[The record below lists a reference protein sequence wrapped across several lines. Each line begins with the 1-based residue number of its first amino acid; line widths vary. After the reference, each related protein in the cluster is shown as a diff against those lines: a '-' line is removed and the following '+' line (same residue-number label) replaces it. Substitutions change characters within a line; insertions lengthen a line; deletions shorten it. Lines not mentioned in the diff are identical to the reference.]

1 MPIANPVTNLRRE
14 KSARPEK
21 DSVTAIAY
29 PVLLG
34 YSSPLKFAADGFFG
48 CLAKR
53 HRRVGNVCFFTNKI
67 RNHMD
72 WIAEDQI
79 GSLGLLLGEAIERLV
94 DSHDKEFDKRA
105 AMMNVKTPTLTQ
117 GDEGVRF
124 DFQVQANRQRVQ
136 NVAITVHP
144 QFDPDDPGADAM
156 QLRADCVCECESQ
169 KRDLRCPHTLASGW
183 WLQEQMARRRGN
195 GQLIEFLGGLKA
207 DAVAAGK
214 QFVDE
219 LLRRAKNARP
229 EVIESEPT
237 RLQWRLRV
245 NLASQTTPLMI
256 TPYEQRLRKGGKGW
270 TRGREVR
277 SFDLLEQNLLSNP
290 LDSQVAS
297 LTSVPTHGFRED
309 HYGMFGALRLLAGHE
324 NVMWDDADAEPV
336 EVFSSQLSLTLHPVE
351 IEQKSKS
358 SGSAVK
364 TSSSATNT
372 PEKKN
377 GTNKPPAAKTT
388 GTKVKTRTKTKKT
401 ARSRSLSELVGDPA
415 MNAPNRAT
423 DSAADRV
430 SDSAADSV
438 TDSAAD
444 SATDSD
450 PDSSRESRLEIP
462 FPSSTVGSST
472 ATRPTES
479 PRRSTIDT
487 LTISPEENIT
497 VQFQPRLAVEG
508 IDLNVRECE
517 VIFGH
522 TSPVEPVVVLADH
535 KHNRIVVCTLIDSAA
550 SGLVQFLLRDDFRDT
565 MLDELSAAKLALSAG
580 VIDSLI
586 HVSLPPQLAG
596 PIEPTPVEL
605 ILQMR
610 PRPGA
615 GLKVAL
621 RVHESRFR
629 DAPVP
634 GQPPELVPCLSDT
647 GPVRLQRNLADEL
660 EAAQSII
667 ERFGL
672 NKLSS
677 DGDHEWVAVSDHAA
691 LDLLGRL
698 HDAGEESPRIVWPE
712 GETFRIR
719 GEITP
724 KSLRVQID
732 DSPDWFGVT
741 GSVTIDGVDVPLQ
754 DLLLAVRE
762 DRQLVRVGDRKFAKI
777 SEAFRRRLTL
787 LSDTLV
793 AEKGQLKLPNAAVP
807 LAQEVLGDD
816 VSLEA
821 TAAWHQSI
829 ERLDSLANWNP
840 DRPEGLDAT
849 LRDYQLDGYR
859 WLSRLSRWGVG
870 GVLADDMGL
879 GKTVQTL
886 GILLDRAEGG
896 PALVIAPTS
905 VGENW
910 VREAAKFAPSLNPS
924 LYRDCDRDE
933 VIKNSGNGDLLIV
946 SYQLMQRDAKR
957 FASRSWN
964 TLVLD
969 EAQFIKNSQTK
980 TSQAIR
986 TLEAD
991 WRIGLSGTPLENHL
1005 GELWSLFRTLSPGM
1019 LGSWQRFRTRFA
1031 EPIERH
1037 NDADRR
1043 ESLARLVRPFILRR
1057 TKDKVLKELP
1067 PRTEITLRA
1076 ELSEPERK
1084 LYEDARLAALAEL
1097 TQVAGDSDKPHE
1109 GRRRIQTLSWLTRLR
1124 QLACHPAMVEPTW
1137 KGTSAKLE
1145 LLLSL
1150 IDELRDGDHRALV
1163 FSQFVKHLG
1172 IVREVLDRRGIPYQY
1187 LDGSTPSHER
1197 QRRVDAFQNG
1207 EGDLFLISLKAGG
1220 TGLNL
1225 TAADYVLHLDPWWNP
1240 AVEDQATDR
1249 AHRIGQE
1256 RPVTV
1261 YRLVAE
1267 RTIEE
1272 QILQLHA
1279 DKRELVAGVL
1289 DGTDAAA
1296 RLQTSD
1302 LINLI
1307 KTEMS

>member
-1 MPIANPVTNLRRE
+1 
-14 KSARPEK
+14 
-21 DSVTAIAY
+21 
-29 PVLLG
+29 
-34 YSSPLKFAADGFFG
+34 
-48 CLAKR
+48 
-53 HRRVGNVCFFTNKI
+53 
-67 RNHMD
+67 MD

-94 DSHDKEFDKRA
+94 DSHDQEFDKRA
-105 AMMNVKTPTLTQ
+105 AMMSVKTPTLTQ
-117 GDEGVRF
+117 GDDGIRF
-124 DFQVQANRQRVQ
+124 DFQVQGNRERLQS
-136 NVAITVHP
+136 VAINVSP
-144 QFDPDDPGADAM
+144 QFDEDDPGAEAM
-156 QLRADCVCECESQ
+156 QLRAECACGCVSHQ
-169 KRDLRCPHTLASGW
+169 SNLRCPHTLASGW

-195 GQLIEFLGGLKA
+195 GQLLEFLGGLKA

-229 EVIESEPT
+229 AQTEQEPS

-245 NLASQTTPLMI
+245 NIASQATPLTI
-256 TPYEQRLRKGGKGW
+256 TPFEQRQRKGGKGW
-270 TRGREVR
+270 TKGREVR
-277 SFDLLEQNLLSNP
+277 SFDLLEQNLLTNP

-297 LTSVPTHGFRED
+297 LTSIPTHGFRED
-309 HYGMFGALRLLAGHE
+309 QFGMFQALRLLAGHE
-324 NVMWDDADAEPV
+324 NVMWDDQNASPV
-336 EVFSSQLSLTLHPVE
+336 DVFSSQLTLTLQPVE
-351 IEQKSKS
+351 VDQ
-358 SGSAVK
+358 
-364 TSSSATNT
+364 SATKPKPAIT
-372 PEKKN
+372 DALGKKS
-377 GTNKPPAAKTT
+377 
-388 GTKVKTRTKTKKT
+388 TKKATKKKT
-401 ARSRSLSELVGDPA
+401 ARSKSLNELVG
-415 MNAPNRAT
+415 
-423 DSAADRV
+423 S
-430 SDSAADSV
+430 
-438 TDSAAD
+438 
-444 SATDSD
+444 
-450 PDSSRESRLEIP
+450 ESGEE
-462 FPSSTVGSST
+462 SGNQTGT
-472 ATRPTES
+472 ATLTAVDDGNDGPGDWPAAGMAPPPGE
-479 PRRSTIDT
+479 TIA
-487 LTISPEENIT
+487 
-497 VQFQPRLAVEG
+497 VQFRPRLTVEG
-508 IDLNVRECE
+508 IDIDVHDCE
-517 VIFGH
+517 IIFGQ
-522 TSPVEPVVVLADH
+522 TSPVEPVVVLADR
-535 KHNRIVVCTLIDSAA
+535 KNDRVVVCTLIDSAA
-550 SGLVQFLLRDDFRDT
+550 SGLVQFLLRDDYRDT
-565 MLDELSAAKLALSAG
+565 MLDEQSAAKLALSANS
-580 VIDSLI
+580 IDSFI
-586 HVSLPPQLAG
+586 HVALPPQLAG
-596 PIEPTPVEL
+596 PIQSTDCEL

-621 RVHESRFR
+621 RVHDMRFR
-629 DAPVP
+629 NDPVP
-634 GQPPELVPCLSDT
+634 GQPPELVPCLSDQ
-647 GPVRLQRNLADEL
+647 GPVRIQRNLTNEL
-660 EAAQSII
+660 SDAQKVI

-677 DGDHEWVAVSDHAA
+677 DGDHEWVAISDHAA

-698 HDAGEESPRIVWPE
+698 HDAGEEAPRIVWPE
-712 GETFRIR
+712 GETFRVR

-741 GSVTIDGVDVPLQ
+741 GSVTIDGIEVPLQ

-777 SEAFRRRLTL
+777 SEAFRRRLTQL
-787 LSDTLV
+787 ADTLV
-793 AEKGQLKLPNAAVP
+793 AEKGLLKLPAAAVP
-807 LAQEVLGDD
+807 LAQEMLSDD
-816 VSLEA
+816 VVLEA
-821 TAAWHQSI
+821 TAAWHQAI
-829 ERLDSLANWNP
+829 ERLESLADWNP

-886 GILLDRAEGG
+886 GILIDRAADG

-910 VREAAKFAPSLNPS
+910 VREAAKFAPSLSPV

-933 VIKNSGNGDLLIV
+933 IIKTSGPGDVLIV

-957 FASRSWN
+957 FATRSWS

-986 TLEAD
+986 MLEAD
-991 WRIGLSGTPLENHL
+991 WRLGLSGTPLENHL
-1005 GELWSLFRTLSPGM
+1005 GELWSLFRTLSPGL
-1019 LGSWQRFRTRFA
+1019 LGSWQRFRSRFA

-1037 NDADRR
+1037 NDAERR
-1043 ESLARLVRPFILRR
+1043 EALARLVRPFILRR

-1076 ELSEPERK
+1076 ELSDAERK

-1097 TQVAGDSDKPHE
+1097 THATSEGAKTHE

-1124 QLACHPAMVEPTW
+1124 QLACHPALVEPTW

-1150 IDELRDGDHRALV
+1150 VDELRDGEHRALV
-1163 FSQFVKHLG
+1163 FSQFVKHLSV
-1172 IVREVLDRRGIPYQY
+1172 VREVLDKRGISYQY
-1187 LDGSTPSHER
+1187 LDGATPSHER

-1296 RLQTSD
+1296 RLQTQD

-1307 KTEMS
+1307 KFEGH

>member
-1 MPIANPVTNLRRE
+1 
-14 KSARPEK
+14 
-21 DSVTAIAY
+21 
-29 PVLLG
+29 
-34 YSSPLKFAADGFFG
+34 
-48 CLAKR
+48 
-53 HRRVGNVCFFTNKI
+53 
-67 RNHMD
+67 MD

-94 DSHDKEFDKRA
+94 DSHDEDFDKQA
-105 AMMNVKTPTLTQ
+105 AMLGVKTPTLTQ

-124 DFQVQANRQRVQ
+124 DFQLQGNRQRLQ
-136 NVAITVHP
+136 SVAIIVRP
-144 QFDPDDPGADAM
+144 LVDDDDIGTEAV
-156 QLRADCVCECESQ
+156 QLFADCECGCVVYQ
-169 KRDLRCPHTLASGW
+169 RDLRCPHTLASGW

-195 GQLIEFLGGLKA
+195 GQLLEFLGGLKA

-219 LLRRAKNARP
+219 LLRRAASARP
-229 EVIESEPT
+229 EPVDAEPT
-237 RLQWRLRV
+237 RLQWRLRI
-245 NLASQTTPLMI
+245 NPASQATPLTI
-256 TPYEQRLRKGGKGW
+256 TPFEQRQRKGGKGW
-270 TRGREVR
+270 TKGREVR
-277 SFDLLEQNLLSNP
+277 SFDLLEQNLLTSP

-297 LTSVPTHGFRED
+297 LTSIPTHGFRED
-309 HYGMFGALRLLAGHE
+309 QFGMFQALRLLAGHD
-324 NVMWDDADAEPV
+324 NVMWDDANASAVD
-336 EVFSSQLSLTLHPVE
+336 VFSSQLSLALQPIE
-351 IEQKSKS
+351 IDQTGKKSTSKKPIKR
-358 SGSAVK
+358 SGSDDQPFQQ
-364 TSSSATNT
+364 N
-372 PEKKN
+372 
-377 GTNKPPAAKTT
+377 
-388 GTKVKTRTKTKKT
+388 
-401 ARSRSLSELVGDPA
+401 DPLA
-415 MNAPNRAT
+415 G
-423 DSAADRV
+423 
-430 SDSAADSV
+430 
-438 TDSAAD
+438 
-444 SATDSD
+444 
-450 PDSSRESRLEIP
+450 PDDETIEIQY
-462 FPSSTVGSST
+462 
-472 ATRPTES
+472 R
-479 PRRSTIDT
+479 
-487 LTISPEENIT
+487 
-497 VQFQPRLAVEG
+497 PRLTVEG
-508 IDLNVRECE
+508 IDIDVHECD

-522 TSPVEPVVVLADH
+522 TSPVEPVVILADSI
-535 KHNRIVVCTLIDSAA
+535 NDRVVVCTLADSAA
-550 SGLVQFLLRDDFRDT
+550 GGLVQFLLRDDYRDT
-565 MLDELSAAKLALSAG
+565 MLDERSAAKLALAAST
-580 VIDSLI
+580 IDSLI

-596 PIEPTPVEL
+596 PIRPIFSEL
-605 ILQMR
+605 VLQMR

-621 RVHESRFR
+621 RVHEPRLR
-629 DAPVP
+629 DDLVP
-634 GQPPELVPCLSDT
+634 GQPPELAACLT
-647 GPVRLQRNLADEL
+647 EQGPVRLQRNLTDEQTRADV
-660 EAAQSII
+660 II

-672 NKLSS
+672 GKLSG
-677 DGDHEWVAVSDHAA
+677 DGEFAWVAVSDHAA

-698 HDAGEESPRIVWPE
+698 HDAGEEAPRIVWPE
-712 GETFRIR
+712 GETFRVR

-724 KSLRVQID
+724 KSLRVQIE
-732 DSPDWFGVT
+732 DSPDWFGLT
-741 GSVTIDGVDVPLQ
+741 GSVTIDGIDVPLQ
-754 DLLLAVRE
+754 ELLIAVRE
-762 DRQLVRVGDRKFAKI
+762 DRQLVRVGDRRFAKI
-777 SEAFRRRLTL
+777 SEAFRRRLTQL
-787 LSDTLV
+787 ADTLV
-793 AEKGQLKLPNAAVP
+793 SEKGQLKLASAAVP

-821 TAAWHQSI
+821 TAAWHSAI
-829 ERLDSLANWNP
+829 ERLDSLATWNP

-859 WLSRLSRWGVG
+859 WLSRLSQWGVG

-886 GILLDRAEGG
+886 GILIDRAADG

-910 VREAAKFAPSLNPS
+910 VREAGRFAPSLTPS
-924 LYRDCDRDE
+924 LYRDCDRDA
-933 VIKNSGNGDLLIV
+933 VIAAAGPGDLLIV

-957 FASRSWN
+957 FATRPWH

-986 TLEAD
+986 TLQAD
-991 WRIGLSGTPLENHL
+991 WRLGLSGTPLENHL
-1005 GELWSLFRTLSPGM
+1005 GELWSLFRTLSPGL

-1037 NDADRR
+1037 NDPERR

-1076 ELSEPERK
+1076 ELSDAERK
-1084 LYEDARLAALAEL
+1084 LYEEARLAALAEL
-1097 TQVAGDSDKPHE
+1097 TQVGDGSSSHE

-1124 QLACHPAMVEPTW
+1124 QLACHPSLVEPTW

-1145 LLLSL
+1145 LLMSL
-1150 IDELRDGDHRALV
+1150 VDELRDGDHRALV
-1163 FSQFVKHLG
+1163 FSQFVKHLTV
-1172 IVREVLDRRGIPYQY
+1172 VREVLDKRGISYQY
-1187 LDGSTPSHER
+1187 LDGATPSHER

-1279 DKRELVAGVL
+1279 DKRELVAGIL

-1296 RLQTSD
+1296 KLQTKD
-1302 LINLI
+1302 LIDLI
-1307 KTEMS
+1307 RTEI